1 MASPSPT
8 SSMEK
13 HGDRDRMARSEAGFT
28 YLGLLILVAI
38 LALASSGMLT
48 LGSIVQ
54 RRAAEQRLL
63 EVGAAYRQ
71 AIASYLDS
79 SPAGDRRYPGT
90 LAELLRDPRY
100 PGVRRHLRQL
110 YADPISG
117 GNEWGLLAAP
127 GGGIMGVHSLS
138 KAQPIKVAEFAAED
152 AAFEGASSYSEWIFS
167 AAAAPTGL
175 VVVPGQGL
183 AGGTLPLLPAPLP
196 GTAAAPLP
204 TTDPLPGR
212 PAPPPAARP

>member
-1 MASPSPT
+1 MAN
-8 SSMEK
+8 
-13 HGDRDRMARSEAGFT
+13 DRDRYSIVRSEGGFT

-100 PGVRRHLRQL
+100 PSVRRHLRQL

-117 GNEWGLLAAP
+117 GNEWGLVAAP

-152 AAFEGASSYSEWIFS
+152 AAFEGASSYSEWLFT
-167 AAAAPTGL
+167 AAAAPAGL
-175 VVVPGQGL
+175 VAVPGQGL
-183 AGGTLPLLPAPLP
+183 GGGTLPLLPAALP

-204 TTDPLPGR
+204 ATDPLPG
-212 PAPPPAARP
+212 PAPTAPPPAARP